1 MATKSH
7 SIKTKY
13 NKFKLQINY
22 ILIYLH
28 LNLLKFYQI
37 NLFIQQSFIKFK
49 KNKLFYELIIILIYS
64 NNIRYH

>member
-1 MATKSH
+1 M
-7 SIKTKY
+7 
-13 NKFKLQINY
+13 KFKLQINY

-37 NLFIQQSFIKFK
+37 NQFIPQSFIKFK

-64 NNIRYH
+64 NNIRYY